1 MRRKL
6 FSTILLALSCAVWPL
21 IGHSGVE
28 VHDVRLWRAPDH
40 TRIVFDLTGPAEHKL
55 IVLSNPNRIV
65 VDVSDAKLAT
75 DFADLELEGT
85 PIAKLR
91 SGVREGTGLRLVLEM
106 TKAVTPRS
114 FDLKA
119 NEKAGDRL
127 VLDLYDK
134 TGEPKLTS
142 ATKSVTQTRKR
153 DIVIAI
159 DAGHGGEDPGASG
172 PGSLREKNVVLSIAR
187 ELKVLFNAD
196 TGYSPKMIRTGDYYV
211 SLKGRR
217 DLAHDAQADLFVSIH
232 ADAFKR
238 KEARGASVYALSIS
252 GATSTAARYL
262 AQRENAADLVGGVSL
277 SDKDDVLAS
286 VLADLSMTSTLDNSL
301 KLGAGVLD
309 KIDDIARLHKSNVEQ
324 AGFAVL
330 KSPDIPSILVETGFI
345 SNPYEAKNLGS
356 RAYRKKM
363 ARAIY
368 TGITEWFEA
377 HPPSGTLIA
386 WQKQGVARQY
396 TIARG
401 DTLSAIAQRF
411 NISLASLK
419 SKNGLSNSRI
429 LVGQKLTI
437 PTS

>member
-1 MRRKL
+1 MTRQF
-6 FSTILLALSCAVWPL
+6 FSAILLALSCAIWPL
-21 IGHSGVE
+21 LGHASVE

-55 IVLSNPNRIV
+55 IVLSHPNRIV
-65 VDVSDAKLAT
+65 IDVSDAKFVA
-75 DFADLELEGT
+75 DFADLELKNT

-91 SGVREGTGLRLVLEM
+91 FGVREGTGLRLVLEM
-106 TKAVTPRS
+106 AKVVTPRS

-119 NEKAGDRL
+119 NDRAGDRL

-134 TGEPKLTS
+134 AGQEKKS
-142 ATKSVTQTRKR
+142 GATKSVSQTLKR

-172 PGSLREKNVVLSIAR
+172 PGGLREKNVVLSIAK
-187 ELKVLFNAD
+187 ELQVLFKAD
-196 TGYSPKMIRTGDYYV
+196 IGYSPQMIRTGDYYI

-217 DLAHDAQADLFVSIH
+217 DLARDAQADLFVSIH

-262 AQRENAADLVGGVSL
+262 AQRENSADLVGGVSL
-277 SDKDDVLAS
+277 SDKDDVLAG

-301 KLGAGVLD
+301 KLGAGVLN
-309 KIDDIARLHKSNVEQ
+309 KIDGIARLHKTSVEQ

-386 WQKQGVARQY
+386 WQKQRVAQQY

-401 DTLSAIAQRF
+401 DTLSGIAQRF